1 LEHDTTKWERIYEAV
16 RKNETKKAEKSDR
29 YDSHPT
35 TDPALEGK
43 PTANA
48 TSANV
53 SAKADAPAAEA
64 TKSPAATPA
73 ASNDAAQEKVVAPK
87 PPVQS

>member
-1 LEHDTTKWERIYEAV
+1 MEHDTTKWEKIYEAV

-43 PTANA
+43 PAANA

-53 SAKADAPAAEA
+53 SAKADAPAVEA
-64 TKSPAATPA
+64 PAATPA
-73 ASNDAAQEKVVAPK
+73 ASKDAALEKVVAPK